1 MKIIRMHKQ
10 DFGKIRGFYDILTD
24 EGFTIKGF
32 KIVEGVNGLFSSMP
46 SEKRKDEYNDTVYC
60 AKELREKLNKMAI
73 DHYNNIESIEPTKV
87 SKAIDNFN
95 NTESKITEDEDL
107 PF

>member
-10 DFGKIRGFYDILTD
+10 DFGKIRGFFDI
-24 EGFTIKGF
+24 EVSGFTIKGF
-32 KIVEGVNGLFSSMP
+32 KIIEHENNMFVSMP
-46 SEKRKDEYNDTVYC
+46 SQKNIKDEYNDTVYC

-73 DHYNNIESIEPTKV
+73 DHYNNIESKTTAPV
-87 SKAIDNFN
+87 
-95 NTESKITEDEDL
+95 TEDENL

>member
-24 EGFTIKGF
+24 EGFTIKAF
-32 KIVEGVNGLFSSMP
+32 KIVEGVNGLFTSMP
-46 SEKRKDEYNDTVYC
+46 SQKNNKDEYNDTVYC

-73 DHYNNIESIEPTKV
+73 DHYNNIESKTPAPV
-87 SKAIDNFN
+87 
-95 NTESKITEDEDL
+95 TEDENL

>member
-10 DFGKIRGFYDILTD
+10 DFGKIRGFFDI
-24 EGFTIKGF
+24 EVSGFTIKGF
-32 KIVEGVNGLFSSMP
+32 KIIEGVNGMFVSMP

-60 AKELREKLNKMAI
+60 AKELREALNKMAI
-73 DHYNNIESIEPTKV
+73 DHYNNIESKTPTPV
-87 SKAIDNFN
+87 
-95 NTESKITEDEDL
+95 TEDENL